1 MFVHPH
7 GLKQL
12 QDVGRCVDHRQLA
25 AQLAEIRLLVLILVG
40 WFLIMVLFPAALGA
54 AAR

>member
-1 MFVHPH
+1 MQQRGAGERPTHMHSPYWPVVSD
-7 GLKQL
+7 G
-12 QDVGRCVDHRQLA
+12 
-25 AQLAEIRLLVLILVG
+25 IRSLVLILVG